1 MPRQFNDP
9 KRAQLN
15 LSFLRSMMRHSIIII
30 FLVGFSLQ
38 QIQAYSLQPN
48 KLGPKYNS
56 SVQPNSTHK
65 KVDGFYLT
73 TAHEHLPITME
84 MEVVE
89 DESEQSTEDAS
100 YANLS
105 QKHTSE
111 ELCYNCIIRSRYL
124 QLAFSAHQ
132 HPAVPFFI
140 LHHCWKNYMA

>member
-1 MPRQFNDP
+1 MPRYFNDP
-9 KRAQLN
+9 KRAQFS
-15 LSFLRSMMRHSIIII
+15 LSFLRSIMRHSIIVI

-38 QIQAYSLQPN
+38 QIQAYSFQPN

-56 SVQPNSTHK
+56 SIQPNSTQK
-65 KVDGFYLT
+65 QVDGFYLT
-73 TAHEHLPITME
+73 TAHEHVPIAME

-124 QLAFSAHQ
+124 QLAFSAQQ

-140 LHHCWKNYMA
+140 LHHSWKNYIA